1 MDKELSERVRYLR
14 DVMGFSFYQIG
25 EEMGISRKRASRI
38 YKGDLREAR
47 SGRGCILDRYR
58 SLIVSWFKE
67 YPSLRARQVY
77 RWLRDRGVGVSYPL
91 VAKYTR
97 EFRSKRERV
106 YHPLEFLPGEEAQV
120 DWSHIHHPE
129 MGKLYCFVFI
139 LSYSRYLFA
148 HVFPRSTFE
157 FFIEGHLMA
166 FSSIGGV
173 PHSIRYDNLKSVV
186 LRRRPHIQ
194 YNPRFLEFSRHYRV
208 EIRLC
213 NPARANEKGRVERVI
228 RTLRTTFFN
237 NITSYSTLSAINR
250 ALHEWVRDK
259 NHTLHRTTG
268 RRPVDMLWEER
279 LRVLPAIPY
288 RNVVIH
294 PPVKPTRTGMMIFD
308 TNTYSV
314 PEYLVG
320 RALSIHSTPTTV
332 RIYDGDKE
340 VASHPRS
347 FERYKQIINPL
358 HRSYR
363 RLSGK
368 AKMERIYVVIR
379 DLHPDVREFLS
390 QNEALGED
398 PKKTA
403 YEIFK
408 LLRHYS
414 RGMLLSIIA
423 ECVRQRSARLRSL
436 FAYLHIHSDE
446 GDADEAVCPHDP
458 AILNITYNA
467 RSLEEYED
475 E

>member
-1 MDKELSERVRYLR
+1 MQEDLRERIRYLR
-14 DVMGFSFYQIG
+14 DVMGLSFSQIG
-25 EEMGISRKRASRI
+25 EDVGIGRKRVSRI
-38 YKGDLREAR
+38 YKGDLSEA
-47 SGRGCILDRYR
+47 GRGRVCILDRYR
-58 SLIVSWFKE
+58 PLIANWFKE
-67 YPSLRARQVY
+67 YPSLRASQVY

-97 EFRSKRERV
+97 DFRMKREKV
-106 YHPLEFLPGEEAQV
+106 YHPMEFLPGEEAQV
-120 DWSHIHHPE
+120 DWGVIHHPE
-129 MGKLYCFVFI
+129 MGRLYCFVFI

-166 FSSIGGV
+166 FASIGGV
-173 PHSIRYDNLKSVV
+173 PHSLRYDNLKSVV

-194 YNPRFLEFSRHYRV
+194 YNPRFLEFSRHYGV

-213 NPARANEKGRVERVI
+213 NPARGNEKGRVERVI
-228 RTLRTTFFN
+228 RSLRTTFLN
-237 NITSYSTLSAINR
+237 NITSYGSLSGMNQ
-250 ALHEWVRDK
+250 ALYGWVRDK

-268 RRPVDMLWEER
+268 RRPVDMLDEEG
-279 LRVLPAIPY
+279 LKALPLIPY
-288 RNVVIH
+288 RNIVIH
-294 PPVKPTRTGMMIFD
+294 PPVRPTKTGMMIFD
-308 TNTYSV
+308 TNAYSV

-347 FERYKQIINPL
+347 FERYRQIINPL

-363 RLSGK
+363 SLSGK
-368 AKMERIYVVIR
+368 AKMARIYAVIR
-379 DLHPDVREFLS
+379 DLHPDVGEFLS
-390 QNEALGED
+390 KNEALGED

-414 RGMLLSIIA
+414 RGMLLSIIS
-423 ECVRQRSARLRSL
+423 ECVRRRSARLRTL
-436 FAYLHIHSDE
+436 FAYLHIPSDE
-446 GDADEAVCPHDP
+446 GDAEVVCPHDP
-458 AILNITYNA
+458 AILNITYKA
-467 RSLEEYED
+467 RRLEEYED